1 MLGWNVMPTAR
12 NARGI
17 DIVAYSRDSSSYR
30 GIQVKALSKRSPV
43 PLGKTIDKVIGDYW
57 VIVNQLTSKPT
68 AYVLTPKEVIERAH
82 RGEKEGR
89 VTFWL
94 QPNDYE
100 HESFHEAWN
109 RIGHG

>member
-1 MLGWNVMPTAR
+1 
-12 NARGI
+12 
-17 DIVAYSRDSSSYR
+17 
-30 GIQVKALSKRSPV
+30 
-43 PLGKTIDKVIGDYW
+43 YW